1 MCVLTTP
8 YTMSEEEVRSRLCFT
23 EVEDV
28 SELCSNGSSTSGLV
42 DFENFVFFR
51 EAVSKVSKY

>member
-8 YTMSEEEVRSRLCFT
+8 YTISEEEEEVRSRLCFT

-51 EAVSKVSKY
+51 EAVSKVK

>member
-1 MCVLTTP
+1 
-8 YTMSEEEVRSRLCFT
+8 MSEEEEVRSRLCFT

>member
-1 MCVLTTP
+1 
-8 YTMSEEEVRSRLCFT
+8 MSEEEEVRSRLCLT

>member
-8 YTMSEEEVRSRLCFT
+8 YTISEEEEVRSRLCFT

-51 EAVSKVSKY
+51 EAVSKVK